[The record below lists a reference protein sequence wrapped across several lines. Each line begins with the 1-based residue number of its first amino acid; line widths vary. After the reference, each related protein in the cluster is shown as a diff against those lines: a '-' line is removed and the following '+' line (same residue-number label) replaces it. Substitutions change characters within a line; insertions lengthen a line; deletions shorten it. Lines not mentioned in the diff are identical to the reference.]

1 MMMAVSFERYG
12 RLYYLDPGAYTPGIG
27 DKVLVPTD
35 SGPEVAECVWAPQW
49 VSEEIGGL
57 PVCAGLATDD
67 DLARDEE
74 NRRRRAEG
82 RLAARRLV
90 REHQLPMK
98 VTAVDYIGP
107 ENVFIVYFSAP
118 HRVDFRAL
126 VRDLGGRLKARVELR
141 QIGPRDE
148 ARLQGG
154 IGPCGRDLCC
164 ATFLKDFE
172 PVSVR
177 MAKDQDLPVNPLRI
191 AGACGRLMCC
201 LKYEHPLYQD
211 FRKDAP
217 PVGSTVTTAEG
228 PGTVV
233 GHNVPSDTVVVKL
246 SADGRAQRLPQGQ
259 RVRVT
264 EGLRGDARQA
274 ADRAGRIK
282 LCAGRSGRLVA
293 VVLALAALLGPARAR
308 PRRGAQHAGR
318 LLRAAPGLAA
328 LRRRFRVRP
337 ARRALRLRQ
346 AGRPAVHPA
355 GGQAAGRRPGAPGRR
370 AGHQPRRA
378 GRVRRAVR
386 ARRPPGVPRRGAG
399 PVRHRRLRPA
409 RRRRQPARA
418 ELRERPAA

>member
-12 RLYYLDPGAYTPGIG
+12 RLYYLDPGAYSPGIG

-49 VSEEIGGL
+49 VSEDIDGL
-57 PVCAGLATDD
+57 PVCEGLATED

-82 RLAARRLV
+82 RLAARRLI

-107 ENVFIVYFSAP
+107 ENVFIIYFSAP

-126 VRDLGGRLKARVELR
+126 VRDLGGRLRARVELR

-217 PVGSTVTTAEG
+217 PVGAAVTTSEG

-246 SADGRAQRLPQGQ
+246 SADGRACACPKASVCGS
-259 RVRVT
+259 
-264 EGLRGDARQA
+264 RQA
-274 ADRAGRIK
+274 YEEMHVKA
-282 LCAGRSGRLVA
+282 RSGS
-293 VVLALAALLGPARAR
+293 LGV
-308 PRRGAQHAGR
+308 
-318 LLRAAPGLAA
+318 PG
-328 LRRRFRVRP
+328 
-337 ARRALRLRQ
+337 
-346 AGRPAVHPA
+346 
-355 GGQAAGRRPGAPGRR
+355 
-370 AGHQPRRA
+370 A
-378 GRVRRAVR
+378 GRVTRQPRAGLIRRLPGPDPRLRSRDSRLRSSCGPWPARPVSGPDMCRTMGRLGAWPSSPTTALSPKHRSGSAVAWLGR
-386 ARRPPGVPRRGAG
+386 GSPWPPGHAGGTAAQPDPRSAVTASTG
-399 PVRHRRLRPA
+399 PVGGAFRYC
-409 RRRRQPARA
+409 Q
-418 ELRERPAA
+418 